1 MALKK
6 VLLAYDGSEDSQKA
20 AEWLLN
26 FAKQTPVETVV
37 VNVFDSAF
45 ANDAD
50 FWAKIQDAIEEY
62 RQRMEDILT
71 TVADAF
77 SANGLTAATVIL
89 EGHVASA
96 IIQYAV
102 REHMDMVICGTRG
115 LGGFESL
122 LLGSVAQQLVTH
134 SPVPVLIVKSDLTL
148 VRADN

>member
-6 VLLAYDGSEDSQKA
+6 VLLAYDGSADSQKA
-20 AEWLLN
+20 SEWLLD

-62 RQRMEDILT
+62 RQRMEDVLT
-71 TVADAF
+71 TVADTF

-89 EGHVASA
+89 EGNVASE
-96 IIQYAV
+96 IIYYAV
-102 REHMDMVICGTRG
+102 KEHVDMIVCGTRG

-122 LLGSVAQQLVTH
+122 LLGSVAHQLMTH
-134 SPVPVLIVKSDLTL
+134 SPVPVLVIKSDLT
-148 VRADN
+148 

>member
-20 AEWLLN
+20 SEWLLN

-37 VNVFDSAF
+37 VNVFDAAF

-71 TVADAF
+71 TVADTF
-77 SANGLTAATVIL
+77 SANGLTATTAIL
-89 EGHVASA
+89 EGHVASE
-96 IIQYAV
+96 IIYYAV
-102 REHMDMVICGTRG
+102 KEHVDMIVCGTRG
-115 LGGFESL
+115 RGGFESL
-122 LLGSVAQQLVTH
+122 LLGSVAHQLMTY
-134 SPVPVLIVKSDLTL
+134 SPVPVLVIKSDLTL
-148 VRADN
+148 VRTDN